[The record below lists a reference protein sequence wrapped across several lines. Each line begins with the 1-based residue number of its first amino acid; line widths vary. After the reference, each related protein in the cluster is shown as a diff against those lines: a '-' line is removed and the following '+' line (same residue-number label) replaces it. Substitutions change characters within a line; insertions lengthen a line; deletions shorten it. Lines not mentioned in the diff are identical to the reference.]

1 MNICTNIREH
11 GARLRK
17 RVIDLSRLVTGC
29 WLASDELLP
38 SKLEIVVGLIGSDK
52 YSRAHGDHPGT
63 ILREQRNGER
73 ASWHALA

>member
-1 MNICTNIREH
+1 MCTNIREH

-17 RVIDLSRLVTGC
+17 RVIDLSRLVAGR

-38 SKLEIVVGLIGSDK
+38 SKLEIVVGLIGPDK

-63 ILREQRNGER
+63 IPCKQRNDER
-73 ASWHALA
+73 ASGHALA